1 MHLWFIFCRK
11 IGLFTCKSN
20 VIIKEYEKKSWPGD
34 TRMALKEMYILQK
47 AYKNTQ
53 KHRCMYESD
62 SVLVKPLVL
71 LSHPS
76 WVTIRNM

>member
-1 MHLWFIFCRK
+1 MQ
-11 IGLFTCKSN
+11 
-20 VIIKEYEKKSWPGD
+20 IKCIHQDYEKKSWQGD

-53 KHRCMYESD
+53 THKCMYESEF
-62 SVLVKPLVL
+62 VLIISLVL
-71 LSHPS
+71 LSHPT